1 VLNNRK
7 EFNMKKS
14 NNTAVIA
21 STILSSVVVG
31 ATIAWFLFPR
41 KRKKMI
47 HTLKY
52 ESYAMSDMLKLKL
65 HGFMEEVKKEIEMAC
80 DKTNEFL
87 QMEKAINA
95 KILKIT
101 LKISNDFP
109 ELYSYLEEMPVTIP
123 YTNDPEIN
131 LNNLKKYYNSLEVML
146 KNYMLTHEKNTDNA

>member
-31 ATIAWFLFPR
+31 ATITWFLFPR